1 MKPEVLYIA
10 GMGRSGST
18 LLARVLGAFPGAVN
32 LGEAAQFWTH
42 QEMRRR
48 HIPCSCGL
56 QVADCPMWGTWWAH
70 PPFEQDLG
78 PTLSLRSS
86 LRPGSE
92 AALRPIGE
100 GLAGFY
106 RTVAADTGASLLVD
120 ASKHVGIARAL
131 ATTPELPIRFVH
143 LVRDPRGV
151 AGSRAAQKEYL
162 EAFSPRYVGLRWL
175 AVNLA
180 AQALAGRSDYRLL
193 RYESFVA
200 DPDLTIRQML
210 AGTALESAASP
221 VSPQRTV
228 TTGVQHALAGNPDKF
243 DKGKLQIRPGSPARP
258 NGLVTAMT
266 APLLPRYGYR
276 WRLDS

>member
-1 MKPEVLYIA
+1 M
-10 GMGRSGST
+10 
-18 LLARVLGAFPGAVN
+18 
-32 LGEAAQFWTH
+32 
-42 QEMRRR
+42 
-48 HIPCSCGL
+48 
-56 QVADCPMWGTWWAH
+56 
-70 PPFEQDLG
+70 
-78 PTLSLRSS
+78 
-86 LRPGSE
+86 RPGSE

-100 GLAGFY
+100 GLAAFY
-106 RTVAADTGASLLVD
+106 RTVAADTGADLLVD

-131 ATTPELPIRFVH
+131 ATASDLSVRFIH

-151 AGSRAAQKEYL
+151 AGSRATQKDYL

-180 AQALAGRSDYRLL
+180 AQALARRGAYRLL

-210 AGTALESAASP
+210 AGTSLASAASP
-221 VSPQRTV
+221 LSAERTV

-243 DKGKLQIRPGSPARP
+243 DGGELQIRPGSPARP